1 MKATTSHVRRWVG
14 HDRGSGLAL
23 RDVAMQVFHD
33 DVHSSAAACR
43 LQRHA
48 RVVINAEVQSA
59 KVLQRRAIDCLRM
72 CHCE

>member
-1 MKATTSHVRRWVG
+1 MH
-14 HDRGSGLAL
+14 
-23 RDVAMQVFHD
+23 VFHD
-33 DVHSSAAACR
+33 DVHSSAVACH

-59 KVLQRRAIDCLRM
+59 KVRQRRAIDCLRM